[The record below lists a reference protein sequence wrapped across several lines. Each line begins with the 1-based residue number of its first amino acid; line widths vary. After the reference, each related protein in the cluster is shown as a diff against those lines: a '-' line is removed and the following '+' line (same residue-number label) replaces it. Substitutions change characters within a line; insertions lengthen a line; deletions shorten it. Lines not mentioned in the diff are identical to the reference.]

1 MGNRLSVI
9 TTRTGDDGTTGLSD
23 GSRIPKNHPI
33 THAMGDV
40 DELNSHLGVVIAH
53 LSTLISEQS
62 ATHPNTEPLSVLKER
77 LIQIQHHLFNLG
89 GELSMPGYE
98 LIKEADV
105 LFLDQIITELNQHLP
120 RLREFILPGGHML
133 SAHTHVCRTI
143 CRRAERAVI
152 ATEPANL
159 NLQHYLN
166 RLSDL
171 LFVMARYINQ
181 LTNSPEPL
189 WQHTRNAQL
198 AE

>member
-40 DELNSHLGVVIAH
+40 DELNSHIGVVVIH
-53 LSTLISEQS
+53 LSDLSKIHLHAQSLKTL
-62 ATHPNTEPLSVLKER
+62 TEN

-98 LIKEADV
+98 LIKETDV

-120 RLREFILPGGHML
+120 RLREFILPGGHL
-133 SAHTHVCRTI
+133 ISAHTHVCRTV

-181 LTNSPEPL
+181 LTNVPEPL
-189 WQHTRNAQL
+189 WQHTRSAP
-198 AE
+198 